1 MALKASDVI
10 VAWLSR
16 NIDIWG
22 GDCEIA
28 DGMVFPDFSRV
39 LLDITRLP
47 SAAAA
52 AGQLHMWPTRVG
64 PHW

>member
-22 GDCEIA
+22 GDCEILTV
-28 DGMVFPDFSRV
+28 VFR
-39 LLDITRLP
+39 
-47 SAAAA
+47 A
-52 AGQLHMWPTRVG
+52 
-64 PHW
+64 

>member
-28 DGMVFPDFSRV
+28 DGMVFR
-39 LLDITRLP
+39 
-47 SAAAA
+47 A
-52 AGQLHMWPTRVG
+52 
-64 PHW
+64 